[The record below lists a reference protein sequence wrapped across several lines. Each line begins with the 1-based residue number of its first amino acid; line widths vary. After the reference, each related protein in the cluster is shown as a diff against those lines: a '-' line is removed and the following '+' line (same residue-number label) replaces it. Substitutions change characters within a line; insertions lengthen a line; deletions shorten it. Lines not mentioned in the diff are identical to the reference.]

1 MRTRYL
7 TNVILTVLGAFV
19 VVTSQ
24 AFAVSTFMWLMFA
37 GAIVALAIAAPA
49 AALSARGAAQRGL
62 DGLTSVL
69 GVWTIV
75 VAVVFSGAVV
85 TWLGFAFGASLF
97 ALALIG
103 LTLHELKTE
112 RVVHSIEVNASK
124 RTADLAGAR

>member
-24 AFAVSTFMWLMFA
+24 AFAVGTFMWLMFA

-49 AALSARGAAQRGL
+49 SALSARGPVQRGL

-75 VAVVFSGAVV
+75 AAVVFSGAVV
-85 TWLGFAFGASLF
+85 TWLGFAFGAALF

-112 RVVHSIEVNASK
+112 RVVHSFEVNASK
-124 RTADLAGAR
+124 RTGDLAGVR